1 MDWRPLQAGATL
13 TPACAIFGALSM
25 KRLGFVL
32 LLAGWLIVL
41 AAIVLLPSAAVRA
54 AFAISG
60 IAVEILGFALV
71 AQAHLSS
78 PGELR

>member
-1 MDWRPLQAGATL
+1 
-13 TPACAIFGALSM
+13 M
-25 KRLGFVL
+25 KPLGFLL
-32 LLAGWLIVL
+32 LLAGWLIIL

-54 AFAISG
+54 AFVLSG

-71 AQAHLSS
+71 VRGHLFS

>member
-1 MDWRPLQAGATL
+1 
-13 TPACAIFGALSM
+13 M
-25 KRLGFVL
+25 KPLGFVL

-60 IAVEILGFALV
+60 MGVEILGFALV
-71 AQAHLSS
+71 VRAHQLSS
-78 PGELR
+78 GEIR